1 MTAARLLLLTA
12 CCVGISH
19 ADEPEWQYIIQ
30 PGDTLWSI
38 ARTHLSSLAHAP
50 LVQRLNNIRNPY
62 SLKPASTLRIPLQLM
77 RQHSSSATVSDL
89 VGDAT
94 LDGQPLQAGQMR
106 NLAAGQVIRTGPNSS
121 VKLLLEEGSLVSIG
135 PNARFVVKDATHYP
149 STGASTTWL
158 SVESGSV
165 DNSVIKN
172 PLMQN
177 RHTIQ
182 TPSAITAVRGTG
194 FRVNVA
200 SEDSSATEVVE
211 GEVAVSA
218 GQGQQAVKAGFG
230 SVTRRG
236 QAPGASIPLPQAP
249 DLSPL
254 RTLQEFTPAILQWM
268 PAAGMSG
275 YQVNLMRIQPTR
287 RMVDD
292 RLLTAPQWQPALD
305 NGRYQLTVRSQL
317 PNGLQGYPARQTFVV
332 HAHPTPPLVLTPQD
346 GTRLRDRQVTFRF
359 SGDAATRYRVQLFR
373 DDTDT
378 APATSWDVSLADN
391 TRQLPDGGHWAW
403 RVARLDKQGQP
414 GPYSQPYHL
423 QTDAGLWR
431 ASYHKGMQVS
441 ARPYPL
447 SGARYQLT
455 LKLIGR
461 DSQAFVYS
469 NDQPNWQDDDRL
481 YSGRY
486 QVTVKVSTP
495 DGYQAT
501 ELEDILQID

>member
-1 MTAARLLLLTA
+1 MNAARLFMLSA
-12 CCVGISH
+12 CCIGLSH
-19 ADEPEWQYIIQ
+19 ADEPEWQYVIQ

-38 ARTHLSSLAHAP
+38 ARDHLSSLAHAP
-50 LVQRLNNIRNPY
+50 LVQRLNGIRNPY
-62 SLKPASTLRIPLQLM
+62 ALKPASTLRIPLPLM

-94 LDGQPLQAGQMR
+94 LDGQPLQAGQTR
-106 NLAAGQVIRTGPNSS
+106 KLASGQVIRTGANSS

-135 PNARFVVKDATHYP
+135 PNARFVVKEAIHFPT
-149 STGASTTWL
+149 TGASTTWL

-172 PLMQN
+172 PLMPN

-200 SEDSSATEVVE
+200 DPDSSSTEVTE

-218 GQGQQAVKAGFG
+218 GQGSQAVKAGFG

-236 QAPGASIPLPQAP
+236 QPPGASIALPPAP

-254 RTLQEFTPAILQWM
+254 RTLQEFSPAILQW
-268 PAAGMSG
+268 AAAEGMSG
-275 YQVNLMRIQPTR
+275 YQVNLMRTQPTR
-287 RMVDD
+287 RMIDD
-292 RLLTAPQWQPALD
+292 RLQTAASWQPKLE
-305 NGRYQLTVRSQL
+305 NGQYALTVRSQL
-317 PNGLQGYPARQTFVV
+317 PSGLQGYPARQTFEV
-332 HAHPTPPLVLTPQD
+332 HAHPAPPLVLSPQD
-346 GTRLRDRQVTFRF
+346 GTRLRERQVAFRF
-359 SGDAATRYRVQLFR
+359 SGDSNSRYRVQLFR
-373 DDTDT
+373 GTISQTPQLDWELG
-378 APATSWDVSLADN
+378 PADG
-391 TRQLPDGGHWAW
+391 TRTLPEGGTWMW

-414 GPYSQPYHL
+414 GPYSQPYTL

-431 ASYHKGMQVS
+431 ASYKKGMQLS

-447 SGARYQLT
+447 AGARYQLA
-455 LKLIGR
+455 LKLLGR
-461 DSQAFVYS
+461 EGQTFVYS
-469 NDQPNWQDDDRL
+469 NDQPLWQDDEPL
-481 YSGRY
+481 FTGRY
-486 QVTVKVSTP
+486 QVSIKVSTP

-501 ELEDILQID
+501 ELEDILQIE